1 MVAKSAPKKPRVGAH
16 VEFDMGAYIGRGV
29 IIEDRGLLGRD
40 GERIWRVQVRS
51 RRGAQELRADKAA
64 ADKPVRSEE
73 SSS

>member
-40 GERIWRVQVRS
+40 GERIWRVQVDQKSNAEVIAFEIPQSSITR
-51 RRGAQELRADKAA
+51 
-64 ADKPVRSEE
+64 VR
-73 SSS
+73 